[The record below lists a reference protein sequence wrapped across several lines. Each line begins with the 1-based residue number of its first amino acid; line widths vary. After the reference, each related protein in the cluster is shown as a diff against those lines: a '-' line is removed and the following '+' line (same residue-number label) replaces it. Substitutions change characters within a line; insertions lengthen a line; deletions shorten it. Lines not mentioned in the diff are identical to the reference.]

1 MAITDHSS
9 PAAWQV
15 ARQVARG
22 LAGITAEC
30 HYAQRRLFE
39 LRLELD
45 RYVIENDRAPG
56 TFSEFSLRSAR
67 SHWREPTA
75 GERAGGLPVRR
86 VASGHASK
94 RGPRR

>member
-1 MAITDHSS
+1 MAGGNPS
-9 PAAWQV
+9 PAGPWQV
-15 ARQVARG
+15 ARQLARG
-22 LAGITAEC
+22 LAGVAAEC

-45 RYVIENDRAPG
+45 RYVIEPDRAPG
-56 TFSEFSLRSAR
+56 TFSEFCLRSGRA
-67 SHWREPTA
+67 HWREPTA
-75 GERAGGLPVRR
+75 SERAGGAPVAP